1 MNKLFLPIVAC
12 VLAACGSDKQQALR
26 YDVIPLPQEINLLQ
40 ESPFKLTRNTVIA
53 YPEGNALLGHNAD
66 LSRFRHKHRMLL
78 FCFLPVKWRTGLV
91 SVIGEC
97 TLMSADIFFQ

>member
-66 LSRFRHKHRMLL
+66 FLADYIEQATGFRLRTKAVKMVRMQIRLL
-78 FCFLPVKWRTGLV
+78 PLV
-91 SVIGEC
+91 L
-97 TLMSADIFFQ
+97 TLL